1 MSLAALH
8 KNPLH
13 LHWWKEVPNFGD
25 VITPLIADAYGVSN
39 TWIEPKVQGWLKY
52 LDYAAS
58 GWRSD
63 MIAPLSIDAANTHKI
78 THIKYNDGIAAARD
92 ALISSFPARLKSTA

>member
-1 MSLAALH
+1 M
-8 KNPLH
+8 
-13 LHWWKEVPNFGD
+13 PNFGD

-78 THIKYNDGIAAARD
+78 TPIKYNDGIAAARD